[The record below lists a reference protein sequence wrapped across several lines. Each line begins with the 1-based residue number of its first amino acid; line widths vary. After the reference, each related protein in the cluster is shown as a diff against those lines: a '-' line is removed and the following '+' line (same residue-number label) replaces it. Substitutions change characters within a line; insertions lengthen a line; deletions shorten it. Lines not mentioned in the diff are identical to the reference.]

1 MFWVLNM
8 IEDTDPV
15 TKRKQLEEGEKK
27 KREEKTN
34 QKILK
39 AVEAT

>member
-15 TKRKQLEEGEKK
+15 RKRKQLEEGEK